1 MRKIY
6 LTSVYIG
13 SAVFVLCYSRSLGLR
28 CDERCVCV
36 WGWMDVHRWGGFGR
50 TSPGSVPLILLAA
63 SESDLKTRLY
73 LLPFPR

>member
-36 WGWMDVHRWGGFGR
+36 WGWMDVHRQGR
-50 TSPGSVPLILLAA
+50 VWQNQRRERTFNSA
-63 SESDLKTRLY
+63 SSK
-73 LLPFPR
+73 